1 MSQTHIFNFFPDSLH
16 NGTILRTLSLF
27 ANKYRNSN
35 VPARN
40 VWLSKLYF
48 NISNSKQKQCLTSD
62 TRDINYLG
70 PGRFRSQADNGIRQ
84 ICYYNR
90 NKSNTNFNSFLA
102 TRKQTYQKGE
112 IIFSIDKVIANMNS
126 SDVNYLEL
134 GDELKNF
141 NNDNTQ
147 SKLQQLGNCNITG
160 REPTDKNRI
169 ERYKR
174 ENNRHGRVR
183 KKPRFLSE

>member
-48 NISNSKQKQCLTSD
+48 NISNSKQKQCLTID

-147 SKLQQLGNCNITG
+147 SKLQQLGNCSITG
-160 REPTDKNRI
+160 REPTDKNRN
-169 ERYKR
+169 EQYKR
-174 ENNRHGRVR
+174 ENNRHGRVS